1 MMIKQV
7 FAILAVFLLFV
18 FPSAS
23 LKNLT
28 YQETD
33 KVALNVSASDPDKDA
48 FSIRYGSPLDGNGQ
62 WQTAYG
68 DAGVYRLNITVSDGD
83 LSDSEEVRL
92 IINRKEEPPMVTSL
106 KPSTDALSVTEGR
119 MLSFSIAATDLNK
132 DVLGYVWSLDGRNV
146 SGGKG
151 FSYALGYDEEGEHA
165 LEVHVTDGF
174 LTTIRKWTVEVA
186 DVDLDALVMGRLE
199 DVSAREG
206 DLVRLALPDFRYYGL
221 KYAISAPLERNLWQ
235 TGYNSSGAYRVDVHV
250 SGKGFDEEKTV
261 RIRVQNVDRPPVMGL
276 VPPQVAVEDHEMSF
290 ALRAVDPDG
299 DKISYSIRK
308 KPNGAAFEKGVF
320 TWTPGFGEVRNTGIV
335 ADISRKLLVLSRVI
349 DIEVS
354 AQSSNLTTAM
364 IIPITVF
371 NANRPPALGHIL
383 PLMLDEGDVFSFSA
397 NATDPD
403 NDPLSWSYD
412 GPFRRGE
419 QIGYEAAG
427 SYAMKVAVS
436 DGFLEDSRY
445 VPITIRNVNRAPE
458 MGLPPVAAREN
469 QTTTYN
475 ILASDPDNDALSF
488 AISGAPQGMVL
499 SDGIIEWT
507 PPFSTKQEEHAIL
520 VRASDGKAAV
530 NGTLSITVS
539 HENRPPVIAGPS
551 AEYLSAERNVPVLLS
566 INATDPDGDSISYE
580 WRFGRESYP
589 GSMHQRTFSTKGQK
603 TVTAMA
609 GDGRASAQKT
619 FIITVS

>member
-1 MMIKQV
+1 MIKQV

-33 KVALNVSASDPDKDA
+33 KVALNVSAADPDQDPV
-48 FSIRYGSPLDGNGQ
+48 SVTYGSPLDGSGK

-68 DAGVYRLNITVSDGD
+68 DAGIYLLNITVSDGD

-92 IINRKEEPPMVTSL
+92 VVNRKEEAPTVTSL
-106 KPSTDALSVTEGR
+106 KPSADALSVSEGKT
-119 MLSFSIAATDLNK
+119 LSFSIAAKDLNK
-132 DVLGYVWSLDGRNV
+132 DALGYVWSLDGRNV
-146 SGGKG
+146 SEGQR
-151 FSYALGYDEEGEHA
+151 FSYAPGYDEEGDHN

-174 LTTIRKWTVEVA
+174 LTTVRKWKVEVA

-206 DLVRLALPDFRYYGL
+206 DLVRLALPDFRHYRLNYT
-221 KYAISAPLERNLWQ
+221 ISAPLERNLWQ
-235 TGYNSSGAYRVDVHV
+235 TGYNSSGTYRVEILV
-250 SGKGFDEEKTV
+250 SGRGFDGKKTV
-261 RIRVQNVDRPPVMGL
+261 RVRVQNADRPPVMDL
-276 VPPQVAVEDHEMSF
+276 IAPQVAVEGHQVSF
-290 ALRAVDPDG
+290 ALRAIDPDG
-299 DKISYSIRK
+299 DRISYSIRK
-308 KPNGAAFEKGVF
+308 KPNGAAFENGVF
-320 TWTPGFGEVRNTGIV
+320 TWTPGFGEVQNAGIV
-335 ADISRKLLVLSRVI
+335 ADVSRKLLVLSRVI
-349 DIEVS
+349 NLEVS
-354 AQSSNLTTAM
+354 AHGGNLTTAM
-364 IIPITVF
+364 TIPITVF
-371 NANRPPALGHIL
+371 NANRPPALGDIRPIAL
-383 PLMLDEGDVFSFSA
+383 NEGDVFSFDA

-419 QIGYEAAG
+419 QIGYGAAG

-445 VPITIRNVNRAPE
+445 VPITIKNTNRAPE
-458 MGLPPVAAREN
+458 MGLPPVTAREN
-469 QTTTYN
+469 QTLVYK
-475 ILASDPDNDALSF
+475 IVASDPDNDALSF
-488 AISGAPQGMVL
+488 AMSGAPEGMAL
-499 SDGIIEWT
+499 SDGVVEWT

-551 AEYLSAERNVPVLLS
+551 TEFLSAERGVPILLG

-589 GSMHQRTFSTKGQK
+589 GSMHQRTFLAKGQK
-603 TVTAMA
+603 TVTAIA
-609 GDGRASAQKT
+609 GDGGASAQKT